1 MTQLDEELRSER
13 RYIDAA
19 HDRVVA
25 LRDRAVL
32 VAEHAGAGADTGE
45 LEPDALFARDVA
57 VAHSAYRSTT
67 LDLTPDRLCVGRIDG
82 DLAGQQD
89 CTLYIGRLSLSDERG
104 DPMIVDWRAPA
115 AAAFYRSRPGDPMG
129 VRRRRHFR
137 WRGGELV
144 GLDDEAV
151 DRAALEQSDLHL
163 VGEAALLAVLQA
175 PRTGR
180 MADIVGTIQAD
191 QDRIIRRPA
200 RGLTIVQGGPGTG
213 KTAVALHRAAYLLY
227 ELSSRGD
234 QASVL
239 FVGPNRTFLRYVGE
253 VVPSLGE
260 DHVVMATSTDLGPDV
275 SVTGRD
281 ADDVARLKGDGRMAQ
296 VLARAVLGFEQP
308 VKDQTEVGCGRYVLK
323 IDPEAVRSLVARAR
337 KEPGS
342 HNERV
347 PFVRAAVHELVADE
361 FARRVRAD
369 VAAGRLTVE
378 AVPQYWPA
386 LDRDAVRDLCDQIWP
401 PLTASEALRRV
412 LASEARV
419 RHAAKDVLS
428 RAEAA
433 LLLRPADAGW
443 TDADVTLL
451 DELDELLGHEE
462 EDEGGGAGSRAGVL
476 AAKSFQLV
484 EAALAEEMQAA
495 LENRSA
501 DCPSCQLEM
510 TYGRSEDG
518 TLTLTCNNFSCHR
531 NETRP
536 AYEVIGDDAAHFLS
550 AIMEELSDRFADVE
564 VVATRVADRRFAHVV
579 VDEAQDVSAMQWRA
593 ISRRC
598 PTRSMTIVGDLDQAS
613 QPWSLHEWSTVTTAV
628 GAADSELIEL
638 TVNYRTPSEV
648 MSFAAAQ
655 VARLGRTV
663 SSPAS
668 VRSSG
673 VLPEVRTGTLTDV
686 DDLLLAARAEIGSAG
701 TVVAIVPEAHARPD
715 DDAVLTAT
723 ETKGLEFDGVIVVD
737 PVAIAAESPLGV
749 TRLYVALTRTTR
761 LLWTIEH
768 DTSEESRT

>member
-1 MTQLDEELRSER
+1 MTQLDDELRSER

-19 HDRVVA
+19 HARVME

-32 VAEHAGAGADTGE
+32 VAEHAGAGADTAD

-57 VAHSAYRSTT
+57 VAHAAYRSTT

-82 DLAGQQD
+82 DLAGEQD

-104 DPMIVDWRAPA
+104 EPMIVDWRAPA

-137 WRGGELV
+137 WRSGALV
-144 GLDDEAV
+144 GLDDEAI
-151 DRAALEQSDLHL
+151 DRAALDQTDLHL
-163 VGEAALLAVLQA
+163 VGEAALLAALQA

-239 FVGPNRTFLRYVGE
+239 FIGPNRTFLRYVGE

-260 DHVVMATSTDLGPDV
+260 DHVVMATSTDLGPEV
-275 SVTGRD
+275 SVTGTD
-281 ADDVARLKGDGRMAQ
+281 PDDVARLKGDERMAR
-296 VLARAVLGFEQP
+296 VLARALLGFEQP
-308 VKDQTEVGCGRYVLK
+308 VKTQTEIGCGRYVLR
-323 IDPEAVRSLVARAR
+323 IDPGAVRALVARAR

-347 PFVRAAVHELVADE
+347 PFVRAGVHDLVADE

-386 LDRDAVRDLCDQIWP
+386 LDRDAVRALCDQIWP
-401 PLTASEALRRV
+401 PLSAPEALRRL
-412 LASEARV
+412 LASEVRI
-419 RHAAKDVLS
+419 RHAAKGVLGDD
-428 RAEAA
+428 EAV
-433 LLLRPADAGW
+433 LLRRPAAHGW
-443 TDADVTLL
+443 TEADVTLL
-451 DELDELLGHEE
+451 DEFAELLGSG
-462 EDEGGGAGSRAGVL
+462 EDGDDTGGGSRARAL

-484 EAALAEEMQAA
+484 ETALAEEMQAA
-495 LENRSA
+495 LENRTA
-501 DCPSCQLEM
+501 DCPACQLEM

-518 TLTLTCNNFSCHR
+518 TLTLTCNNFSCDR

-550 AIMEELSDRFADVE
+550 AIMEELSDRFADVD
-564 VVATRVADRRFAHVV
+564 VAATRVADRRFAHVV
-579 VDEAQDVSAMQWRA
+579 VDEAQDISAMQWRA
-593 ISRRC
+593 IARRC

-613 QPWSLHEWSTVTTAV
+613 QPWSLHDWSTVIAAV
-628 GAADSELIEL
+628 GADDSESIDL
-638 TVNYRTPSEV
+638 TVNYRTPAEV
-648 MSFAAAQ
+648 MTFAAEQ

-663 SSPAS
+663 AAPSS

-673 VLPEVRTGTLTDV
+673 VQPEVRTGTLADL
-686 DDLLLAARAEIGSAG
+686 DDLLREARAEIGPAG
-701 TVVAIVPEAHARPD
+701 TVVAIVPETHARPD
-715 DDAVLTAT
+715 HDSVLTAT
-723 ETKGLEFDGVIVVD
+723 EAKGLEFDGVIVFD
-737 PVAIAAESPLGV
+737 PAAIAAESPLGV

-761 LLWTIEH
+761 LLWTVE
-768 DTSEESRT
+768 R